1 MKNICKS
8 TGSVGTR
15 VAVVALLIASLSVNA
30 ADNCR
35 NTKSFSK
42 WLMAFK
48 VDASRA
54 GVSDTAIGALRGVAL
69 DRSVISRD
77 RAKGVF
83 AQDFLTF
90 SNRMVSAYRLK
101 HGRTHLER
109 KRELFARIESEFG
122 VPGAVI
128 TAFWALETDF
138 GANNGNF
145 PTLTAL
151 ASLAWDCRRP
161 ELFRPQLIDALRL
174 IDEGD
179 LSPDEMLGAH
189 AGELG
194 QVQFLP
200 SDYKRSA
207 VDYDGDGR
215 RDLIGSVPDAL
226 ASAASLLR
234 DFGWHSGEP
243 WLEEVRVP
251 ESLQWEKAD
260 VYQTQPWSYWRDAGV
275 RRINID
281 AEPAASTP
289 LALLL
294 PSGRRGPAFIAYRN
308 FAIYLQW
315 NESLIYTTTAAYLAT
330 RLAGASRLGIV
341 KLPEAPLELAEIKTL
356 QRALVRRGHDVGK
369 VDGIIGARTRAA
381 VRSVQIEFGMG
392 ADAYPSRELL
402 RLIAH

>member
-1 MKNICKS
+1 MKHICALAIRGC
-8 TGSVGTR
+8 TGLTT
-15 VAVVALLIASLSVNA
+15 VALLVTSLSVNA
-30 ADNCR
+30 ADQCR
-35 NTKSFSK
+35 NTTSFSK
-42 WLMAFK
+42 WLTAFK

-54 GVSDTAIGALRGVAL
+54 GVSDAAIGALRGVAP

-101 HGRTHLER
+101 HGRAHLER
-109 KRELFARIESEFG
+109 KRELFARIEADFG

-200 SDYKRSA
+200 SDYRRSA

-215 RDLIGSVPDAL
+215 RDLIDSVPDAL

-234 DFGWHSGEP
+234 DFGWHRGEP

-251 ESLQWEKAD
+251 KILPWENAD

-275 RRINID
+275 RRITED
-281 AEPAASTP
+281 EEPAASTP
-289 LALLL
+289 VALLL
-294 PSGRRGPAFIAYRN
+294 PAGRQGPAFIAYRN

-330 RLAGASRLGIV
+330 RLAGEPRLSIRE
-341 KLPEAPLELAEIKTL
+341 LPEASLELAEIKTL

-369 VDGIIGARTRAA
+369 VDGIIGVRTRSA
-381 VRSVQIEFGMG
+381 VRSVQVELGMP
-392 ADAYPSRELL
+392 ADSYPSRELL
-402 RLIAH
+402 RQIER